1 MTSTH
6 WSRIARLWQLVGPP
20 LRPAAQD
27 LAAFRAALARWRGC
41 AGQPPRAL
49 VLGVTP
55 ELHALDW
62 PTGTSL
68 RALDGSR
75 QMIDAVW
82 PGPEGSAILGSWTAM
97 PLASASCDI
106 VLCDGGFG
114 MLPYPEGQTA
124 LLRELHR
131 VIAPGGLFAVR
142 LFAPRGR
149 TGTVD
154 EILARLA
161 RGDIA
166 SLDAL
171 KLQLWGALHGSPEQ
185 GVQPRKVAAKI
196 VAAAG
201 SLERLAAE
209 HRWSA
214 EHVLSLEIHR
224 DNPASYFLTDAA
236 ELVRLATIDQGGF
249 ECLDIAEPGYEMGAC
264 CPLVTLRRL
273 AQERR

>member
-1 MTSTH
+1 MTSAH
-6 WSRIARLWQLVGPP
+6 WSRMARLWQLVGSP

-49 VLGVTP
+49 ILGVTP
-55 ELHALDW
+55 ELHAVDW

-82 PGPEGSAILGSWTAM
+82 PGPAGTAILGLWTAM

-114 MLPYPEGQTA
+114 MLRYPEGQTA
-124 LLRELHR
+124 LLRELRR

-149 TGTVD
+149 TGTAD
-154 EILARLA
+154 EVLARLA

-185 GVQPRKVAAKI
+185 GVQPRTVFARI

-209 HRWSA
+209 QRWSA
-214 EHVLSLEIHR
+214 AHVQSLKLHR
-224 DNPASYFLTDAA
+224 ESPASYFLTDAP
-236 ELVRLATIDQGGF
+236 ELVRMATIDPGGF
-249 ECLDIAEPGYEMGAC
+249 ECLDITEPGYELGAC
-264 CPLVTLRRL
+264 CPLVTLRRV
-273 AQERR
+273 A